1 MNYEIIKDKEI
12 LLQFVEWLPKLNYNE
27 CFYVGLFARSKY
39 TTGMSHIKTDKAQ
52 LKRFEDPKERE
63 KIGNSHFKTVYKY
76 NLNKTILIEKFNSVK
91 DADKAQ
97 LKRFS
102 SSKEFLFEKIQQ
114 LECKLGTYFQRHN
127 PIPQEAIAI
136 YINPNPRNYEKAAKE
151 SLKKMA
157 ELITKPYN
165 GYNPHQEV
173 LSEIQKSCSRKVYF
187 DIDFDDIE
195 IEIVRKKVVEFMN
208 EDCLH
213 FLKTRGGFH
222 LLVEL
227 SKINKEFEKTWY
239 KKLCSIEGIDIKGDN
254 MIPIP
259 GCFQGGFVPYF
270 LE

>member
-39 TTGMSHIKTDKAQ
+39 TTGMSHIKT
-52 LKRFEDPKERE
+52 
-63 KIGNSHFKTVYKY
+63 
-76 NLNKTILIEKFNSVK
+76 
-91 DADKAQ
+91 DKAQ